1 VKLGDSNKKT
11 NVAYALVLALQVT
24 RRRVRITWHVSAKA
38 PEKTEIGRAVRH
50 TNGRQKSRVLRNC
63 AMQHLVKVVADVAAL
78 TRERQTFKVVAP
90 RRVVISDA
98 VGGAAE
104 QFHVHHQRTNH
115 EACATLARLAVN
127 SNDVLGTVGQVTGG
141 THAKTLDH
149 NQRRAVVIL
158 KRKMRN
164 HHVKILGVIKALGA
178 KIVNL
183 ICARVL
189 GVKKPH
195 NLRYGVAVESFDLRQ
210 FGFSHCRFGIV
221 GKVAYVSAGEAHRDD
236 IFLEP
241 SQRTKDTTWKRG
253 A

>member
-1 VKLGDSNKKT
+1 MKLGDSNKQT

-24 RRRVRITWHVSAKA
+24 RGRVRITRHVRAEA

-78 TRERQTFKVVAP
+78 TGERQALEIVAP
-90 RRVVISDA
+90 RRVVISYA
-98 VGGAAE
+98 VRSVAE
-104 QFHVHHQRTNH
+104 QFHVHHQSTNH

-127 SNDVLGTVGQVTGG
+127 SNDVLGARGQVTGG
-141 THAKTLDH
+141 TDAKTLDH
-149 NQRRAVVIL
+149 DQRRAIVIL

-183 ICARVL
+183 VCARVL
-189 GVKKPH
+189 GVEKPH
-195 NLRYGVAVESFDLRQ
+195 NFRYGVAVERFDLGQ
-210 FGFSHCRFGIV
+210 FGFGHGRFGIV
-221 GKVAYVSAGEAHRDD
+221 GKVADVSAGKAHRDD
-236 IFLEP
+236 IFLEL
-241 SQRTKDTTWKRG
+241 SQKTKDTV
-253 A
+253 